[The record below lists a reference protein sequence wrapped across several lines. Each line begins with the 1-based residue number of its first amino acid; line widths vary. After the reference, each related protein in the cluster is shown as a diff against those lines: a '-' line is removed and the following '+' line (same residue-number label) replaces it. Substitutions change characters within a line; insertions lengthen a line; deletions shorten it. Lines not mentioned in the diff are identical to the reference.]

1 MERKQ
6 NYDKLNIQL
15 SYMSDD
21 ELHKIIDKEQK
32 KERRGET
39 SIIEIDK
46 IKIFV
51 KSIVLTDLEYKNKY
65 DTSNLFNLPLF
76 YNYGIGSAGI
86 NC

>member
-6 NYDKLNIQL
+6 NYEKLNIQL

-32 KERRGET
+32 KQGWGET

-51 KSIVLTDLEYKNKY
+51 KLKN
-65 DTSNLFNLPLF
+65 LR
-76 YNYGIGSAGI
+76 I
-86 NC
+86 

>member
-32 KERRGET
+32 KKRWG
-39 SIIEIDK
+39 
-46 IKIFV
+46 
-51 KSIVLTDLEYKNKY
+51 
-65 DTSNLFNLPLF
+65 
-76 YNYGIGSAGI
+76 
-86 NC
+86 